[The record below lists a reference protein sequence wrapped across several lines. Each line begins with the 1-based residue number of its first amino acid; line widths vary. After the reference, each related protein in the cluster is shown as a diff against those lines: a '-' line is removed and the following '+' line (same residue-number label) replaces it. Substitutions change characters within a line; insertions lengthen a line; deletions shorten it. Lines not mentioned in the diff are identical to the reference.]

1 MDKRGGGAAP
11 FEWGDVLLTFQT
23 FASGSSGNA
32 ALLSQG
38 ETHVLIDMGISCR
51 RITQAL
57 GALGL
62 RPETLSAVCVTH
74 EHRDHVSGLDTFV
87 KKYRTPVLCSAGTA
101 RQLSYR
107 IAGIELQLAPFVCGD
122 VLTLGDLTV
131 RTFPL
136 SHDVSDGAGYRFDGP
151 EGSLGVLTDTGYIT
165 DGAREA
171 LLGVDFL
178 MLEANHDVECLR
190 AGPYPYQ
197 LKERVLGACGHLS
210 NAAAARFA
218 CESAARGTCQILLA
232 HLSAENNT
240 PAMAKNAVGRAL
252 AAAGYK
258 GTLSVAPR
266 SEAGPVYQIARREVR
281 L

>member
-1 MDKRGGGAAP
+1 M
-11 FEWGDVLLTFQT
+11 LTFQT

-32 ALLSQG
+32 ALLSSG
-38 ETHVLIDMGISCR
+38 GTHVLIDMGISCR
-51 RITQAL
+51 RILQAL
-57 GALGL
+57 GAQGL
-62 RPETLSAVCVTH
+62 TPEDLAAVCVTH
-74 EHRDHVSGLDTFV
+74 EHRDHVSGLDTFI
-87 KKYRTPVLCSAGTA
+87 KKYRTPILCSAGTA
-101 RQLSYR
+101 RQLGYR
-107 IAGIELQLAPFVCGD
+107 IAGVEALLAPFACGD

-151 EGSLGVLTDTGYIT
+151 EGSLGIVTDTGYIT
-165 DGAREA
+165 EEARSA

-178 MLEANHDVECLR
+178 VLEANHDVECLR
-190 AGPYPYQ
+190 SGPYPYA

-210 NAAAARFA
+210 NEAAAWFAR
-218 CESAARGTCQILLA
+218 ESAAQGTSQILLA

-240 PAMAKNAVGRAL
+240 PALARNAVGRAL
-252 AAAGYK
+252 AAVGYR

-266 SEAGPVYQIARREVR
+266 SEAGPVYQVVQGVR

>member
-1 MDKRGGGAAP
+1 M
-11 FEWGDVLLTFQT
+11 LTFQT

-51 RITQAL
+51 RTVQAL

-62 RPETLSAVCVTH
+62 KPEALAAVCVTH
-74 EHRDHVSGLDTFV
+74 EHRDHVAGLDTFV
-87 KKYRTPVLCSAGTA
+87 KKYRTPIFCSAGTA

-107 IAGIELQLAPFVCGD
+107 VAGIEAQLVPFTCGD
-122 VLTLGDLTV
+122 VLTVGELTV

-136 SHDVSDGAGYRFDGP
+136 SHDASDGAGYRFDGGT
-151 EGSLGVLTDTGYIT
+151 GSLGVLTDTGYIT
-165 DGAREA
+165 EEARNA

-190 AGPYPYQ
+190 SGPYPYA

-210 NAAAARFA
+210 NDAAAWFARETA
-218 CESAARGTCQILLA
+218 GRGTSQILLA

-252 AAAGYK
+252 AAAGYR

-266 SEAGPVYQIARREVR
+266 SEAGPVYRVARQGVCP
-281 L
+281 